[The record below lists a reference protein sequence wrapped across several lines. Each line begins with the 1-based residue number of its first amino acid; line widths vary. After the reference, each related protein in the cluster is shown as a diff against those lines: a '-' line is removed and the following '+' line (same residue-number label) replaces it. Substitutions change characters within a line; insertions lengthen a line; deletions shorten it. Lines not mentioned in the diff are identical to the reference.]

1 MPLPLG
7 KGQLKLRRRSFGSAF
22 FACHEVLSGTGEA
35 GIPKRIEAPY
45 CPYEGLHWVR
55 EAFAFWVGS
64 WWHLKAARTSRKG
77 RLNEGG
83 IHAV

>member
-22 FACHEVLSGTGEA
+22 FACHEVLREA

-45 CPYEGLHWVR
+45 VLTRELHWVR
-55 EAFAFWVGS
+55 EAFAFWAGS
-64 WWHLKAARTSRKG
+64 LVA
-77 RLNEGG
+77 LEGG
-83 IHAV
+83 PHLA